1 MKFMKEFRLVYLRK
15 DVHLRLPTITSVIV
29 VQNLYD
35 ILFQYLIDPDLETR
49 LKELISRMES
59 HIKSKSRAPFSLP
72 VADLEFLGEGME
84 ELKLLNWAEIPV
96 ATFAIE
102 STNSD
107 EPLIHEDIEEILD
120 YLEEIFTFKYIK
132 DNLLYVYPARLTDY

>member
-1 MKFMKEFRLVYLRK
+1 MKEFRLVYIKR
-15 DVHLRLPTITSVIV
+15 DTHLRLPAITSVIV

-102 STNSD
+102 STVPDDTLNQ
-107 EPLIHEDIEEILD
+107 EDMEEILD
-120 YLEEIFTFKYIK
+120 YLEDIFTFKHVQ